1 MARPVVADSDV
12 LIDYFAGA
20 SPSAEAVRRLLEP
33 DRLAVTS
40 LTVFELCCGVQ
51 REETQKDI
59 ELLINAARIVLRL
72 NTDAA
77 QLAAHQYR
85 VLKGRGEAL
94 PTPDL
99 LIAGCCLA
107 ANLPL
112 LTRNRQH
119 FSRVAE
125 LELAEFGEVE
135 GPD

>member
-1 MARPVVADSDV
+1 MAKPVVVDSDV
-12 LIDYFAGA
+12 LIDFFMGA
-20 SPSAEAVRRLLEP
+20 APSAQAVRRLLET
-33 DRLAVTS
+33 DRLALTT
-40 LTVFELCCGVQ
+40 LTVFELHCGVQ
-51 REETQKDI
+51 SEDARKDVD
-59 ELLINAARIVLRL
+59 LLVDAARIVLRL
-72 NTDAA
+72 STEAA

-119 FSRVAE
+119 FSRVVE
-125 LELAEFGEVE
+125 LELANLGEVE
-135 GPD
+135 GLN